1 MKLRVHKVNIILL
14 VQIKFTRNKD
24 KMMQSVQKD
33 LMHKL
38 YLKKKNLK
46 KKKMISIK

>member
-1 MKLRVHKVNIILL
+1 MKLRVHKLNIILL
-14 VQIKFTRNKD
+14 VLINFTRNKD
-24 KMMQSVQKD
+24 KMMQSVKKD

-38 YLKKKNLK
+38 NLKKKNLK